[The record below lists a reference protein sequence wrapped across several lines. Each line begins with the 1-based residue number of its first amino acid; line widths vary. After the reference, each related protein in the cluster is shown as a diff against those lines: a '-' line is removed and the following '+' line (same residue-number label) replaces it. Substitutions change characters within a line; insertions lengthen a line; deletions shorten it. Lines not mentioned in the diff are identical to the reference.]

1 MVNGLPRYTSY
12 PTAPQFSEKIGEKEY
27 KKWLYK
33 INKDNSIS
41 LYFHIPF
48 CTKLCWFCGCTTK
61 IINKNTPLI
70 KYLDLLKKEIKNVSI
85 FVKDVPVKHIH
96 FGGGSPSLVP
106 ASNFISFMKFINNN
120 FNVSSNAE
128 IAIEID
134 PRTVDIHKINAYKK
148 MNINR
153 VSIGVQDF
161 NTEVQK
167 AINRIQPFKQVSKLV
182 EILHKK
188 NIKDINIDLIYGL
201 PFQTKKSINK
211 TIKQTISLSPG
222 TISYFGYAH
231 VPWMKKNQKMIKDK
245 QLPSKDLRILMFSSA
260 NKILEKAG
268 YIPIGLDH
276 FSHPKN
282 KLFKAFNN
290 KTLKRN
296 FQGYSTDK
304 SDTILGFG
312 LSSISSFKEG
322 YIQNVIDNSKYN
334 EMIKEKKYPIAR
346 GFQLTVEDIER
357 RNIIM
362 SLMCFFEAKV
372 NKFKF
377 KEEINK
383 LKPYIISN
391 DLKYDGTILY
401 LNPKSRNLLR
411 FITSVFDTYLS
422 SKSGR
427 FSQPM

>member
-1 MVNGLPRYTSY
+1 
-12 PTAPQFSEKIGEKEY
+12 
-27 KKWLYK
+27 
-33 INKDNSIS
+33 
-41 LYFHIPF
+41 
-48 CTKLCWFCGCTTK
+48 
-61 IINKNTPLI
+61 
-70 KYLDLLKKEIKNVSI
+70 
-85 FVKDVPVKHIH
+85 
-96 FGGGSPSLVP
+96 
-106 ASNFISFMKFINNN
+106 MKFINNN